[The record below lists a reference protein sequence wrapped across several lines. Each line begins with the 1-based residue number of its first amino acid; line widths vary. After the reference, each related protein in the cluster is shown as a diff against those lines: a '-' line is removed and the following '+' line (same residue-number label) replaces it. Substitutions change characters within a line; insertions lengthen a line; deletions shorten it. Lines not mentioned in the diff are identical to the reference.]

1 MTLAN
6 VLIYVALIALVVAR
20 RFKGHPIGNLKAL
33 FAVPVV
39 VTIIGYTDL
48 AHGGLKPL
56 AVTLTVIG
64 GILSLGLGSLRG
76 RADRLSERDGSPYVQ
91 WGVASLIL
99 FAVNIAAKL
108 VLDVIGVAAG
118 ETFST
123 AGKSLIFTLGLTL
136 VGEAI
141 VLSLRSGTAW
151 PGTARPGAARSGA
164 ARSAAVGPLP
174 QTSEAPAAWTPDR
187 VPASALE
194 RHHERHQEHHEHH
207 HDHHAR
213 SQD

>member
-6 VLIYVALIALVVAR
+6 VLIYAALIALVVAR
-20 RFKGHPIGNLKAL
+20 RFKGRPIANVKAL
-33 FAVPVV
+33 FALPVV

-48 AHGGLKPL
+48 DHGEMKPL

-64 GILSLGLGSLRG
+64 GILSLGFGALRG

-91 WGVASLIL
+91 WGIASLIL
-99 FAVNIAAKL
+99 FAANIAVKL

-118 ETFST
+118 ETFAT

-136 VGEAI
+136 VGEAV

-151 PGTARPGAARSGA
+151 PGTAPSG
-164 ARSAAVGPLP
+164 AVGPLP
-174 QTSEAPAAWTPDR
+174 RTGGAPAAWTPGR
-187 VPASALE
+187 VPAAALE
-194 RHHERHQEHHEHH
+194 RRHEHHEHR

-213 SQD
+213 REG

>member
-6 VLIYVALIALVVAR
+6 VLIYAALIALVLAR
-20 RFKGHPIGNLKAL
+20 RFRGHPIGNLKAL

-39 VTIIGYTDL
+39 VTIIGYVDL
-48 AHGGLKPL
+48 SHGGLKPI

-76 RADRLSERDGSPYVQ
+76 RADKLSERDGSPYVQ
-91 WGVASLIL
+91 WGVTSLIL

-108 VLDVIGVAAG
+108 VLDLIGVAAG
-118 ETFST
+118 ETFSA

-151 PGTARPGAARSGA
+151 SGAARSGA
-164 ARSAAVGPLP
+164 VRPGAAGPLP
-174 QTSEAPAAWTPDR
+174 QASDATWTPDR
-187 VPASALE
+187 VPESVPS
-194 RHHERHQEHHEHH
+194 HHEHH
-207 HDHHAR
+207 HHDHHDHR
-213 SQD
+213 TRLGD